1 MNVKSEDE
9 GWPVRPEPEHT
20 ARTLRAEQQQL
31 SLTMRLER
39 AEWRMRIAMDVLED
53 LANWKSCDIN
63 DMRNEARF
71 ALKLIGRT

>member
-1 MNVKSEDE
+1 MKTEDD

-20 ARTLRAEQQQL
+20 TRKLRAEQQEL